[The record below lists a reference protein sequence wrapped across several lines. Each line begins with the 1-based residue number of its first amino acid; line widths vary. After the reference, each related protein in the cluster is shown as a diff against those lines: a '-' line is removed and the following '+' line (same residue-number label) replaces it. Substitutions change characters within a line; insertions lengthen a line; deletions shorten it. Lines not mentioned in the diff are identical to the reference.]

1 MHQKSKSIALAMI
14 VVLILFP
21 LVGAMA
27 RTSLH
32 QTMKHTLL
40 VGDLMRTYYLH
51 VPPSLPKDRALALVL
66 MFHGGGGTPA
76 FAERESRFS
85 DLADQEGFLVAY
97 PQGFG
102 KSWNDGR
109 GVKAIPA
116 QRDDIDDVG
125 FVAALIDDASR
136 IHKIDPKRIYA
147 TGISNG
153 AIFSHYL
160 ADKLSSRIAA
170 IAPVAGGM
178 PESLE
183 RAFKPGEPVSV
194 LILNGTKDPIVPY
207 LGGDIAL
214 LGATRGRIIA
224 TEEAASKWAAHNHC
238 ESVPTLEV
246 VADKNPN
253 DGCLPK
259 KLTYANCKVG
269 TEVVLYRMEGAGHT
283 WPDGLQYL
291 PQRLVGKVCRDING
305 AEIIWEFFKG
315 HAKP

>member
-1 MHQKSKSIALAMI
+1 MYHKSKSVTLAMI
-14 VVLILFP
+14 VALVLFP
-21 LVGAMA
+21 FIGAMA
-27 RTSLH
+27 RTSS

-51 VPPSLPKDRALALVL
+51 VPPNLPKGQPVPLVL
-66 MFHGGGGTPA
+66 IFHGGNGTPA
-76 FAERESRFS
+76 FAERESKFS
-85 DLADQEGFLVAY
+85 ELADLQGFLVAY

-116 QRDDIDDVG
+116 QRNNVDDVA
-125 FVAALIDDASR
+125 FVAALIDDTSR
-136 IHKIDPKRIYA
+136 IHKVDPKRIYA

-160 ADKLSSRIAA
+160 ADNLSSRIAA

-178 PESLE
+178 PETLE
-183 RAFKPGEPVSV
+183 KAFKPEEPVSV

-214 LGATRGRIIA
+214 LGAKRGRIIS
-224 TEEAASKWAAHNHC
+224 TEEAAGKWAAHNRC
-238 ESVPTLEV
+238 ERVPTLEV
-246 VADKNPN
+246 VPNKNPN
-253 DGCLPK
+253 DGCFPK
-259 KLTYANCKVG
+259 KLSYANCRVG

-291 PQRLVGKVCRDING
+291 PERLVGKVCRDFS
-305 AEIIWEFFKG
+305 ATQLIWEFFKA
-315 HAKP
+315 HTK